1 MGKNVTTRSIRLEN
15 GKMKIKDLKITE
27 QSIKEFWDEREAK
40 YSMTEADYNY
50 LIASLQAELITLN
63 SKIIRLQDA
72 LVNNKQ
78 ISSVQRGILSEQ
90 QLPAMK
96 EYAQALSLRI
106 EDLQQRKNNLA

>member
-1 MGKNVTTRSIRLEN
+1 
-15 GKMKIKDLKITE
+15 MKISELKITE
-27 QSIKEFWDEREAK
+27 QSVNEFIDEMEARCQMK
-40 YSMTEADYNY
+40 LEDYNY
-50 LIASLQAELITLN
+50 LIASLQAELIDLN

-72 LVNNKQ
+72 LVDNKQ
-78 ISSVQRGILSEQ
+78 ITATQQSLLAEQ

>member
-1 MGKNVTTRSIRLEN
+1 MN
-15 GKMKIKDLKITE
+15 IKDLKITE
-27 QSIKEFWDEREAK
+27 QSVNEFIDEMEARCQMK
-40 YSMTEADYNY
+40 LADYNY
-50 LIASLQAELITLN
+50 LIASWQAELITLN